1 MKKIWNS
8 FRLALLTA
16 AVCALPGAAFAA
28 EAPKPPTELIIIS
41 GSLSDVGNYYA
52 VHGSFGYPFAD
63 NRSTN
68 GRNLDDYFSEILNF
82 ENKPSLHLIGPVK
95 GNNFAVFQS
104 LARGNGPND
113 LPAQISAYL
122 NSRGGRASPDAL
134 HLFLIS
140 GSDVIDALLQPSDAT
155 ATQIIDATVK
165 GQEEALWRLINA
177 GAKKIYAPSFTD
189 LGYSPYA
196 IKNNAVRRATRISE
210 EYDRK
215 YNAMLNRLDRKL
227 IQQNRRD
234 VEVIRWDFFGYTR
247 RLFRNFHEFGFTN
260 LTESCI
266 DALPSG
272 RCQFDKFVF
281 LSDFFPTTRTHHMFA
296 IAMAQNLID
305 SDRCRKHSGKHD
317 GRGNCHSRVNGAL
330 IDIDGKDASSA
341 LIGAGVK

>member
-8 FRLALLTA
+8 FRIAVLSA
-16 AVCALPGAAFAA
+16 AVCMVPGVALASNTP
-28 EAPKPPTELIIIS
+28 EPPSELIIIS
-41 GSLSDVGNYYA
+41 GSLSDVGNYFA
-52 VHGSFGYPFAD
+52 VNGSFGFPFAD

-68 GRNLDDYFSEILNF
+68 GKNLDDYFAEIMNF
-82 ENKPSLHLIGPVK
+82 ENKSSLHLIGPVQ

-122 NSRGGRASPDAL
+122 NSRGGNADSDAL

-140 GSDVIDALLQPSDAT
+140 GSDVIDALLQPSDTVAS
-155 ATQIIDATVK
+155 QIIDATVK
-165 GQEEALWRLINA
+165 GQEEGLWRLINA
-177 GAKKIYAPSFTD
+177 GAEKIYAPSFTD
-189 LGYSPYA
+189 LGYSPYS
-196 IKNNAVRRATRISE
+196 IKNNVVRRATRISE

-215 YNAMLNRLDRKL
+215 YNAMLDRLDRKL
-227 IQQNRRD
+227 IRQNRHN

-247 RLFRNFHEFGFTN
+247 RLIRRAHEFGFTN

-272 RCQFDKFVF
+272 RCDFDKYFF
-281 LSDFFPTTRTHHMFA
+281 LSDFFPTTRTHRMFA

-305 SDRCRKHSGKHD
+305 SDRCRKHLGKYD
-317 GRGNCHSRVNGAL
+317 GRGNCHSKVNGAPIYL
-330 IDIDGKDASSA
+330 SQH
-341 LIGAGVK
+341 